1 MKTIFF
7 ILYSIAIIINSIS
20 GLILTNYNLI
30 NWVTVDLVLITNCF
44 FSIKSIKSE
53 ASDGMKIGIN
63 FINTFILIL
72 LFFLI
77 ARMPNKLNDNFNL
90 ILIISL
96 LFTQLFF
103 VLSPSIFKK
112 ISDNN

>member
-1 MKTIFF
+1 MKTIII
-7 ILYSIAIIINSIS
+7 ILYSIAILINSIS
-20 GLILTNYNLI
+20 GLILTGYNLI
-30 NWVTVDLVLITNCF
+30 NWLTVDLVLILNYI
-44 FSIKSIKSE
+44 FSIIIIKSK

-77 ARMPNKLNDNFNL
+77 VRMPHNISDNFNL

-103 VLSPSIFKK
+103 VLSSSIFKK
-112 ISDNN
+112 ISDKI

>member
-1 MKTIFF
+1 MKTIIL
-7 ILYSIAIIINSIS
+7 ILYSIAILINSIS
-20 GLILTNYNLI
+20 GFILTSYNLI
-30 NWVTVDLVLITNCF
+30 NWVTVDLVLIFNCI
-44 FSIKSIKSE
+44 FSIISIKLE

-77 ARMPNKLNDNFNL
+77 AIMPHKISDNFNL
-90 ILIISL
+90 ILIILL
-96 LFTQLFF
+96 LFTQLFL

-112 ISDNN
+112 KF